1 MTKFN
6 SRLLH
11 SPRDARMMLKPRS
24 RALEKIISPEINPC
38 AMLFHCATRCHR
50 GAAAR
55 LFTNTLTPRP
65 VDKSLLNGN
74 TAAAFAP
81 REINRSPM
89 LDVVATGPCHRPV
102 LIESSTDECLSAIIR
117 YTCRDKRISL
127 ETNRRDERFR
137 TTLNVS
143 FGSGDGRMVVLLFIA
158 FEHGCTCLPTCLSF
172 RSLGQL
178 DQAEGLLINELSF
191 KFVLMCDVALFIN
204 QHPGYQLIDS
214 I

>member
-1 MTKFN
+1 
-6 SRLLH
+6 
-11 SPRDARMMLKPRS
+11 
-24 RALEKIISPEINPC
+24 
-38 AMLFHCATRCHR
+38 MLFHCATRCHR

-117 YTCRDKRISL
+117 YTCRDKWISL

-143 FGSGDGRMVVLLFIA
+143 FGSAMEEWLFYYSFLLNTDVDAYMSPFFVDRWVSCRSNGRTLDKWTF
-158 FEHGCTCLPTCLSF
+158 FEIRSNVWRLIIYKSTSRIPINRFSLRHHSQVNEILYKICCKNKILHQMNSF
-172 RSLGQL
+172 
-178 DQAEGLLINELSF
+178 
-191 KFVLMCDVALFIN
+191 
-204 QHPGYQLIDS
+204 
-214 I
+214 